1 MPNISRGGN
10 VSGEEEWLD
19 ALEAGELDER
29 GDLPAGNLVLTARQ
43 VWRII
48 ISECLLIILHK

>member
-48 ISECLLIILHK
+48 I